1 MPDVALDQF
10 HFLRPH
16 WLLVIPVAIWLHMQL
31 RRGFSA
37 ALQWQ
42 AAIQPHLLKHL
53 TVSGQG
59 AKRLRPYQL
68 MTAALILASLALAGP
83 AWQREITP
91 FTEDWAPLVIA
102 LELTPTMLGIDQ
114 SPTRLERAKQKIRDI
129 LERRKG
135 ARTALIG
142 YAGSAHAVL
151 PLTDDSALIE
161 IYLESLAPTLMPQSG
176 DNAVSALTLADKM
189 LTTEDAAGTIL
200 FMTDGI
206 DRTHAADFA
215 SHRETSQDQL
225 LFLAFGSAEGG
236 PIPEAGAGGQTFG
249 LVDGNAP
256 GIDIGGIDAVAAAG
270 GGPVIR
276 TTPDQGDIDTLSRP
290 IRSHLVNIVQ
300 QDEALQWRDFG
311 YPLVWPLA
319 FIVLLWSRRG
329 WTVRWV

>member
-10 HFLRPH
+10 HFLRPY
-16 WLLVIPVAIWLHMQL
+16 WLLIIPVAIWLHLRL

-42 AAIQPHLLKHL
+42 AAIQPHLLQHL
-53 TVSGQG
+53 TVSGQDTR
-59 AKRLRPYQL
+59 RLRPYQL
-68 MTAALILASLALAGP
+68 MTAALILASAALAGP
-83 AWQREITP
+83 TWQREITP
-91 FTEDWAPLVIA
+91 FTEDRAPLIIA
-102 LELTPTMLGIDQ
+102 LELTPTMLGTDQ

-151 PLTDDSALIE
+151 PLTDDAALIE
-161 IYLESLAPTLMPQSG
+161 IYLESLTPALMPRSG
-176 DNAVSALTLADKM
+176 DNAASALALADKM
-189 LTTEDAAGTIL
+189 LEAEDAAGTVL

-206 DRTHAADFA
+206 DRTNAPDFA
-215 SHRETSQDQL
+215 AHSETSQDQL

-236 PIPEAGAGGQTFG
+236 PISAAGAGGQTFG
-249 LVDGNAP
+249 LIDGNAP
-256 GIDIGGIDAVAAAG
+256 GVDLGGIEAVADTG
-270 GGPVIR
+270 GGIVIR
-276 TTPDQGDIDTLSRP
+276 STPDLGDIDALAGR
-290 IRSHLVNIVQ
+290 IRSHLVNTVQ
-300 QDEALQWRDFG
+300 QDERLQWRDFG
-311 YPLVWPLA
+311 YVLVWPLA